1 MGPSPGTSL
10 GPGGPATATDGAAPQ
25 PERRCIAITA
35 EEATLQPSGTAPA
48 TCPRNRHRK
57 EARIGPHRAGNK
69 TGNRVG
75 TRWPAAGDSPETG
88 NRSGAQWS
96 RKQARNPV
104 KPGTGRAP
112 YLPDGFPRADA
123 GPSVRNPQSA
133 TRMRHP
139 TSPASAGVF
148 RNESRPNAPQTSQ
161 NQPPHAATPG
171 AGTPPTVP
179 RQPFRTLDTTLR
191 NPPASPASENLS
203 AAPGPLRPPE
213 KRKPAPH
220 AAPPGARTPPPAP
233 LQPLLSRI
241 ALPNPPATPAPGNH
255 LAPYP
260 MPHRSSAPPAAPP
273 PRNSASPAPE
283 NRPAAGY
290 LSAPAASTHRNTL
303 PRDLF
308 RSRKRALT
316 FADKQSY
323 V

>member
-48 TCPRNRHRK
+48 TCHRNRHRK
-57 EARIGPHRAGNK
+57 EARISPHG
-69 TGNRVG
+69 
-75 TRWPAAGDSPETG
+75 AGDRPGSQPEPVPARRISP
-88 NRSGAQWS
+88 R
-96 RKQARNPV
+96 RRRP
-104 KPGTGRAP
+104 
-112 YLPDGFPRADA
+112 F
-123 GPSVRNPQSA
+123 GPQPA

-139 TSPASAGVF
+139 SSPPALAGVF

-161 NQPPHAATPG
+161 NQQPHAVRPTLPNP
-171 AGTPPTVP
+171 PPTPQRFPHVARTGKP
-179 RQPFRTLDTTLR
+179 PFARHR
-191 NPPASPASENLS
+191 
-203 AAPGPLRPPE
+203 RI
-213 KRKPAPH
+213 PH
-220 AAPPGARTPPPAP
+220 AAP
-233 LQPLLSRI
+233 LQPLR
-241 ALPNPPATPAPGNH
+241 LPRDSASPAPWNH
-255 LAPYP
+255 PAPP
-260 MPHRSSAPPAAPP
+260 STRTPPAAPP

-283 NRPAAGY
+283 NRPAAGN
-290 LSAPAASTHRNTL
+290 LSAPAASTRRNTL